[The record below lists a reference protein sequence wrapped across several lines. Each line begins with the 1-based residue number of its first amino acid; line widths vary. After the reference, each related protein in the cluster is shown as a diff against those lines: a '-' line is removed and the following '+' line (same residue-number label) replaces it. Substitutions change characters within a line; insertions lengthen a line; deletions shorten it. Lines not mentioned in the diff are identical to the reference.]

1 MSYIDDLIDDGT
13 NFRVDRRHESASFRP
28 LSDSAPDIDCF
39 QSVVRSLRANQG
51 DGYTVK
57 IEHKMS
63 DRGENLIDLVV
74 VMLDPA

>member
-1 MSYIDDLIDDGT
+1 MSYIDDLIEDGT
-13 NFRVDRRHESASFRP
+13 NFRVDRRDDSASFRP
-28 LSDSAPDIDCF
+28 VSDSDPDIDRF

-51 DGYTVK
+51 DGYVIE

-63 DRGENLIDLVV
+63 DRGENLIDLVL